1 MLRCLEDGQLEDR
14 MIETDI
20 PASRGVNPLDHL
32 QGSNVQELVIRQAAG
47 AGTCSV
53 LLASLAATVLSMC
66 TFMDCSDS
74 HSLCGLR
81 LFSFHSSFL
90 SGRSKAETF

>member
-47 AGTCSV
+47 SGTCSALPV
-53 LLASLAATVLSMC
+53 SLATIVESTSCVICGREIQRGTRRWEVLQASV
-66 TFMDCSDS
+66 
-74 HSLCGLR
+74 R
-81 LFSFHSSFL
+81 Q
-90 SGRSKAETF
+90 

>member
-53 LLASLAATVLSMC
+53 LPASLATIVEGTSC
-66 TFMDCSDS
+66 VN
-74 HSLCGLR
+74 
-81 LFSFHSSFL
+81 
-90 SGRSKAETF
+90 RSRESQRETRRWELLQASVR

>member
-32 QGSNVQELVIRQAAG
+32 QGSNVQELVIR
-47 AGTCSV
+47 
-53 LLASLAATVLSMC
+53 
-66 TFMDCSDS
+66 
-74 HSLCGLR
+74 
-81 LFSFHSSFL
+81 
-90 SGRSKAETF
+90 